1 MRSRRNVVGTGL
13 GVFAAMALRGGGA
26 FGAGTPGLR
35 GPRRGQDERGMATG
49 CPASGARPIAGTAPQ
64 LILPNTTPTTLIEG
78 LPFMPWYTGDSF
90 PGLEHPATPP
100 DCFEGGMPP
109 VSEDVD
115 VVVVGGG
122 ISGLTAAYLLRE
134 HNPVLIEMADRCGG
148 AARGE
153 TWRGIPY
160 SLGNAYVI
168 TPDAGTF
175 LEQIYSELGMDEA
188 VRVDTN
194 DAPIELNGE
203 ILDGFFDGKGV
214 DPSLLPALKKY
225 REVVTYMANEEYP
238 EIPLPG
244 GDDDWIRELDRST
257 LKEDLEARMGMEI
270 PPLLAGA
277 IQAYCYSSF
286 AAGWDEI
293 SAASGWNFLA
303 AEEFGRWVT
312 PGGNSFMAQRMWETI
327 AAMDQGVPESCRPY
341 HIRGG
346 CRVVDVRPLPF
357 GREMVTYVDPQG
369 ECHSIRA
376 KHVVMACPKLLAK
389 RIIHNLGDRDP
400 KKYEA
405 FSKLEYRAYLMANVL
420 LDAPIKR
427 DFYDIFLLGNGEFPM
442 SEFEAQHRGEVCDML
457 SSMFTLPDGQVGSSS
472 VLTLYWP
479 LPFDFAR
486 WTLLVGTGWRDYATR
501 LSVQVRRMLKM
512 LDIPPKSV
520 EQIRMTRW
528 GHAMPIASPGLID
541 DGTCE
546 ELRRPMDDRIWFVQQ
561 DNWALPAVENCLL
574 DAKTYTDQI
583 AALL

>member
-1 MRSRRNVVGTGL
+1 M
-13 GVFAAMALRGGGA
+13 
-26 FGAGTPGLR
+26 P
-35 GPRRGQDERGMATG
+35 E
-49 CPASGARPIAGTAPQ
+49 IA
-64 LILPNTTPTTLIEG
+64 
-78 LPFMPWYTGDSF
+78 
-90 PGLEHPATPP
+90 
-100 DCFEGGMPP
+100 
-109 VSEDVD
+109 EDVD

-122 ISGLTAAYLLRE
+122 ISGLACAYLLRD
-134 HNPVLIEMADRCGG
+134 HGPVLIEMANQCGG

-153 TWRGIPY
+153 IWRGVPY

-175 LEQIYSELGMDEA
+175 LEQIYSELGIDAA
-188 VRVDTN
+188 VRVDSD
-194 DAPIELNGE
+194 DAPIELGGE
-203 ILDGFFDGKGV
+203 ILDGFFDGDGV

-225 REVVTYMANEEYP
+225 REVVSYMANEEYP
-238 EIPLPG
+238 DIPLPG
-244 GDDDWIRELDRST
+244 GDDAWIRELDQRT

-270 PPLLAGA
+270 PPLLAA
-277 IQAYCYSSF
+277 AVQAYCYSSF

-312 PGGNSFMAQRMWETI
+312 PGGNAFMAQRMWETL
-327 AAMDQGVPESCRPY
+327 AAKDEEVPESCRPY

-369 ECHSIRA
+369 ECHAIRA
-376 KHVVMACPKLLAK
+376 KHVVMACPKLFAN
-389 RIIHNLGDRDP
+389 RILHDLGDRDP
-400 KKYEA
+400 AKHEA
-405 FSKLEYRAYLMANVL
+405 FSRLEYRAYLVANVL
-420 LDAPIKR
+420 LEAPIKR
-427 DFYDIFLLGNGEFPM
+427 DFYDIFLLGNGDFPM
-442 SEFEAQHRGEVCDML
+442 NEFEAQHRGEVCDML
-457 SSMFTLPDGQVGSSS
+457 NSMFTRPAGQAGSSS

-486 WTLLVGTGWRDYATR
+486 WTLLIGTGWRDYASR
-501 LSVQVRRMLKM
+501 LAVQVKRMLKM
-512 LDIPPKSV
+512 LDVPSTAV
-520 EQIRMTRW
+520 RQIRMTRW
-528 GHAMPIASPGLID
+528 GHALPIAAPGLIA